1 MATAPGNCGEA
12 IDLGI
17 KTSRFVTLD
26 PDGQSVKEEPI
37 LGFCEVP
44 AGTTILDTDVT
55 VEVGKC
61 HSLHCFQ
68 YNMTYAAPL
77 QQMVALIE
85 ASGSCSQSIKVECQT
100 APLQVSSIKINTR
113 SLAYANFTNVIF
125 TTARKFFTKANIAT
139 EPYRGGCTLRFP
151 TLFLPIFM
159 AAH

>member
-1 MATAPGNCGEA
+1 MATAPENCGEA

-44 AGTTILDTDVT
+44 AGTTRLDTDVT

-68 YNMTYAAPL
+68 HNMTYAAPL

-85 ASGSCSQSIKVECQT
+85 ASGNCSQSIKVECQT
-100 APLQVSSIKINTR
+100 APLQVSSIKINTM
-113 SLAYANFTNVIF
+113 SLAYANFTTVIF
-125 TTARKFFTKANIAT
+125 TTERKSFTKAKELAMLT
-139 EPYRGGCTLRFP
+139 SYS
-151 TLFLPIFM
+151 
-159 AAH
+159 

>member
-1 MATAPGNCGEA
+1 LATAPENCGEA

-44 AGTTILDTDVT
+44 AGTTRLDTDVT

-68 YNMTYAAPL
+68 HNMTYAAPL

-85 ASGSCSQSIKVECQT
+85 ASGNCSQSIKVECQT
-100 APLQVSSIKINTR
+100 APLQVSSIKINR
-113 SLAYANFTNVIF
+113 DVIVG
-125 TTARKFFTKANIAT
+125 KFLVRPLQWWGRIC
-139 EPYRGGCTLRFP
+139 PPLVGIGLRY
-151 TLFLPIFM
+151 LRI
-159 AAH
+159 